1 MKIQPL
7 VARDMPRAR
16 RGMIH
21 RRGLLIL
28 VGCVLLIGLVGFT
41 FRSKTAKSAGESA
54 PIMHKVER
62 SDFIHDITERGELES
77 AENLE
82 IRCEVKSQ
90 GSSGTSILEIVPEGT
105 VVQAGDILVKLDAS
119 WLENDRT
126 RQQIAVAN
134 SEAEVIKARTAYETA
149 QVALKEYMEGT
160 FRQSLELAQSEIYQM
175 EENLRRAKEYVAYSE
190 VLANKGYITESQLKA
205 DCFAAQKAEKDLD
218 AAKMKRDVLTNF
230 TRERMKKQLEA
241 DIEATEARLKAQL
254 HSNELELGKLA
265 DIESQLER
273 CTIRAP
279 SAGQVV
285 YANVGSLYGQAI
297 IIEPGTMVRERQEI
311 IHLPDH
317 TKMQVKAKIN
327 EGKVSLVVPG
337 MSAVVRLDAFPEIEL
352 EGVVERVNEYP
363 VPTNRYTS
371 SIKEYET
378 TIRLINP
385 PKGARPGLTA
395 EVKIHVGHEANAIQV
410 PVQAI
415 FEHGD
420 KQYAVLPDDDTD
432 SGVRAVEVKLGPSND
447 KTVVVRGGLEE
458 KQEIMLN
465 AGYYRSKVDLPELP
479 VEKPAPAAIAKRT
492 ILPKVKPTRLTDD
505 RVARPERIAL
515 SNPNEAS
522 TIARL
527 MQQFGK
533 DGRVEVSALPDP
545 LRAQLGPAD
554 VNHDQKLDHEELLA
568 ILAKINGRR
577 HTTTAQS
584 QPKGGAGP

>member
-1 MKIQPL
+1 MTIQPL
-7 VARDMPRAR
+7 VARDVPRAR
-16 RGMIH
+16 RGVIH

-28 VGCVLLIGLVGFT
+28 VGCVVLIGSVGFA
-41 FRSKTAKSAGESA
+41 FRSKTVKSAGESA

-62 SDFIHDITERGELES
+62 SDFFHDITERGELES

-90 GSSGTSILEIVPEGT
+90 GSGGISILEIVPEGT
-105 VVQAGDILVKLDAS
+105 VVQAGDILVKLDS
-119 WLENDRT
+119 SSLENERT
-126 RQQIAVAN
+126 RQQIYVAN
-134 SEAEVIKARTAYETA
+134 SEADVIKARTAFETA
-149 QVALKEYMEGT
+149 QVALREYIEGT
-160 FRQSLELAQSEIYQM
+160 FRQNLELTQSEIYQM

-205 DCFAAQKAEKDLD
+205 DSFAAQKAEKDLD

-230 TRERMKKQLEA
+230 TRERIKKQLEA
-241 DIEATEARLKAQL
+241 DIEATEARMKAQL

-285 YANVGSLYGQAI
+285 YANVGSLYGQAV

-317 TKMQVKAKIN
+317 TKMQVRAKIN

-337 MSAVVRLDAFPEIEL
+337 MSAVVRLDAFSEMEL

-378 TIRLINP
+378 LIRLINP

-395 EVKIHVGHEANAIQV
+395 EVKIHVGHEVGAIQV
-410 PVQAI
+410 PLQAV

-420 KQYAVLPDDDTD
+420 KQYAVVPAEDSD
-432 SGVRAVEVKLGPSND
+432 SGVRALEVKLGPSND

-465 AGYYRSKVDLPELP
+465 AGYYRTKVDLPEIP
-479 VEKPAPAAIAKRT
+479 VEKPAHTAIAKRT
-492 ILPKVKPTRLTDD
+492 VIPKTKPTRLTDD
-505 RVARPERIAL
+505 RAARPERIAL
-515 SNPNEAS
+515 SNPNETS

-527 MQQFGK
+527 VQQYGK
-533 DGRVEVSALPDP
+533 DGRVVISELPDS
-545 LRAQLGPAD
+545 LRSQLGPAD
-554 VNHDQKLDHEELLA
+554 LNHDQKLDQEELTT
-568 ILAKINGRR
+568 ILAKINGR
-577 HTTTAQS
+577 HQTTARTRI
-584 QPKGGAGP
+584 KGGVGP